1 MSSPSL
7 GRPYSVVLRVFI
19 TVVEDSNSSS
29 FGHKWK
35 VNQIE
40 VEAKPNCWLQEKQH
54 WKGK

>member
-7 GRPYSVVLRVFI
+7 GRPYSIVLRVLI
-19 TVVEDSNSSS
+19 TVVEDSNSIS